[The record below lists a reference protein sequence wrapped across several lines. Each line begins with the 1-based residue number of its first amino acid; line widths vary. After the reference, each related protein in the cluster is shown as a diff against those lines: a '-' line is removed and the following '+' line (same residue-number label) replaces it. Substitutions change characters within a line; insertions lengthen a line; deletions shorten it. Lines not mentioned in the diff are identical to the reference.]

1 MAQKLKLEV
10 VLQALDRATKPIRA
24 ITQGSVGLGRELK
37 TTRDQLKQLQ
47 RQQGDISSWRT
58 LNNATKQTTQ
68 AISANRDRVRELS
81 RQMAQTST
89 PTRALSNDFRRAVRE
104 AHALKQKHQE
114 QQRQLQ
120 GLRGKL
126 NEAGI
131 STRNLGEHERTLRQR
146 IDSTNNQLQE
156 QERRLKAVTA
166 QQQRLARAK
175 QQYQRTQAM
184 TGAMAGTGAA
194 GLATGSAMLYS
205 GARLLAPGIEFD
217 ADVSRVQALARLER
231 DSAELAALRAQARAL
246 GAATQFSANE
256 AAQGQGFL
264 AMAGFSPQAIMDA
277 MPAMLDA
284 AKAGNVELAATA
296 DIASNILTGFNL
308 QARDMTRVS
317 DVLTAAFTRSNTSLE
332 MLGETMKYA
341 APNAA
346 AYGQDIE
353 IMAAAAGKLGDAGIQ
368 GGMAGT
374 ALRAILSRLAAPPRM
389 AADAIAELG
398 LQVADAEGNMRPLP
412 DLLKEIH
419 DRTAALGSTERGAIL
434 KAIAGEEAGSALTVL
449 TQQAGNGGLQTLIG
463 QLRTAQGEAARTAQV
478 MGDNL
483 GGDIAALKSVWADL
497 GIQMQDTANSDL
509 RGMIQALAEMVRG
522 IRQWMVENPLL
533 ARALIKIAIGLA
545 ALITLFG
552 ALTIALASILGPFA
566 MIRLG
571 LSLLGVKAMGLL
583 PILKAV
589 GTAFMWLGRALL
601 LNPIGLAITLLVTAG
616 WLLYKNWD
624 GVIGGLKALWADLG
638 RGAKAIWAEI
648 TTAFDGGILGVGQ
661 LIANWSPLGMFYK
674 AFAAVM
680 SWFGVE
686 LPGNLIDGLVAGLK
700 RLAPGLVSALS
711 KIASMLPASVK
722 RVLGIHSPSR
732 VFAELGGFTMQ
743 GLAQGIQRQQGEPL
757 AAVAGVSQRMASAAD
772 GIRFDGRRPLSAR
785 PAYAGSTG
793 SRYEI
798 HIHAADGM
806 SPQAI
811 AHAVAAELDRR
822 ERAAGARAR
831 SSLYDQE

>member
-217 ADVSRVQALARLER
+217 SDVSRVQALARLER

-284 AKAGNVELAATA
+284 AKAGNVELATTA

-571 LSLLGVKAMGLL
+571 LSLFGVKAMGLL

-638 RGAKAIWAEI
+638 RGAKAIWGEI
-648 TTAFDGGILGVGQ
+648 TTAFGGGILGVNK

-757 AAVAGVSQRMASAAD
+757 AAVAGVSQRMASAAG
-772 GIRFDGRRPLSAR
+772 GIRFDSRRPLSAR